1 VRGAALG
8 LGLASLAL
16 SLLAA
21 ELWVRV
27 FQPAPFT
34 GYGHVPPHRRFFRY
48 DETLGWSGRP
58 LARGRFA
65 DRDFDVEVSLDAL
78 GHRRAGP
85 VARPGRANLLALGD
99 SEGWGWGVEDDEVF
113 ASVMMRDDPRLNVHN
128 LSAPGFG
135 TDQQLLA
142 LERLLGERPD
152 LRVDGVVVL
161 LNANDF
167 DDVVHDER
175 HSYPK
180 PRFVLRGGALELTNV
195 PVPDTRRAGF
205 RELSAQPR
213 SPTSAWNRVH
223 LHNLLVRALQRLA
236 GPPESPPA
244 ALAGPE
250 QGAGR
255 EGVELV
261 GALLHE
267 IATRARARGA
277 ACLVVVLRRDERSQ
291 AVAPALAGAGIAVSH
306 FAPSGRLRRVR
317 HWLDGHLNAHG
328 HRLLARHVAGAWAEA
343 GG

>member
-255 EGVELV
+255 
-261 GALLHE
+261 
-267 IATRARARGA
+267 ARGGVSGGGPA
-277 ACLVVVLRRDERSQ
+277 PRR
-291 AVAPALAGAGIAVSH
+291 ALAGRGPGARRGRHRREPLRAERSP
-306 FAPSGRLRRVR
+306 APRPPLARRPPERPRPPAPGATRGRGLGRGRRLRSRAGCGKLRV
-317 HWLDGHLNAHG
+317 LPT
-328 HRLLARHVAGAWAEA
+328 GA
-343 GG
+343 